1 MNSSSLLL
9 AALLLLSLPASA
21 MRIERIV
28 PPGRVRPAG
37 APAAGA
43 IDVVAEQVMVRF
55 ASGTSTS
62 DKTLALSARG
72 WSIIQEFPSI
82 GWTLAG
88 LPAGMSVVDGLNIA
102 RTIPAVELAEGNMV
116 YAPIRYPSDPLALSQ
131 YGLSQINAAG
141 AWEYETGSTNLVTVA
156 VIDTGIEGTHPDLQG
171 KLLAAESRA
180 YDSGTGGAGA
190 TSPLVP
196 ACNHG
201 TQVAGVAAAMTDNA
215 VGVAGV
221 SWGAKLVALKVF
233 NNNQCASD
241 CSGAACGTSNAAII
255 AAMQYARL
263 TLQNG
268 VNTGKVVINMSLGCT
283 PGAAGCAEAC
293 PAAVGAE
300 LANVVAAGIPVFIS
314 AGNDGGPVNNPA
326 ACASAVGG
334 TGIVPVGA
342 TDEGNN
348 IASFSSRG
356 AELAANGLV
365 APGKSVLT
373 TTLGGGTAQVTG
385 TSFSA
390 PHAAGVAALILAAKP
405 ASTPAQVQSLL
416 RGGSEGIGVASLG
429 PASELATQPMGN
441 TSGAGR
447 LNAFR
452 SMRLAVNGT
461 LAGFDGEERPIA
473 FPNPFKPT
481 ESGAVSFA
489 IPPSLQ
495 GSKTKIKVYTVTGE
509 LVRELNGLSW
519 DGKNTQGRPVAS
531 GTYIFLVS
539 SSAGTGKGRL
549 AVVR

>member
-1 MNSSSLLL
+1 MNTRSPLLL
-9 AALLLLSLPASA
+9 AALLLLCVPASA
-21 MRIERIV
+21 FKIERIV
-28 PPGRVRPAG
+28 PPSGPRPAG
-37 APAAGA
+37 AKAPGA

-62 DKTLALSARG
+62 DKTAALAARG
-72 WSIIQEFPSI
+72 WSVLQEFPGV

-88 LPAGMSVVDGLNIA
+88 LPAGMSVVDGLTIA
-102 RTIPAVELAEGNMV
+102 KAIPAVELAEGNMV

-131 YGLSQINAAG
+131 YGLSQINASG

-156 VIDTGIEGTHPDLQG
+156 VIDTGIEGTHQDLQG
-171 KLLAAESRA
+171 KILAAESRA

-215 VGVAGV
+215 VGIAGV

-233 NNNQCASD
+233 NNAQCTSD
-241 CSGAACGTSNAAII
+241 CGGGACGTSNAAII
-255 AAMQYARL
+255 AAIDYART

-283 PGAAGCAEAC
+283 PGAAGCPEAC
-293 PAAVGAE
+293 PAAVKTA
-300 LANVVAAGIPVFIS
+300 LDNAVAAGIPVFIS

-326 ACASAVGG
+326 ACAATVVGG
-334 TGIVPVGA
+334 GVVPVGA

-348 IASFSSRG
+348 VASFSSRG
-356 AELAANGLV
+356 TELASFGLV
-365 APGKSVLT
+365 APGKNVLT

-405 ASTPAQVQSLL
+405 AFTPAQVQATL
-416 RGGSEGIGVASLG
+416 RGGSEGIGVASLS
-429 PASELATQPMGN
+429 PLGN

-461 LAGFDGEERPIA
+461 LAGFDGEETPIA
-473 FPNPFKPT
+473 FPNPFKPS

-489 IPPSLQ
+489 IPQSLA

-519 DGKNTQGRPVAS
+519 DGKNTQGHPVAS

>member
-1 MNSSSLLL
+1 M
-9 AALLLLSLPASA
+9 
-21 MRIERIV
+21 ERIV
-28 PPGRVRPAG
+28 PPSGPRPAG
-37 APAAGA
+37 AKAPGA
-43 IDVVAEQVMVRF
+43 IDVVAEQVLVKF
-55 ASGTSTS
+55 TSGTSTA
-62 DKTLALSARG
+62 DKTAALAARG
-72 WSIIQEFPSI
+72 WTVLQELSGI

-88 LPAGMSVVDGLNIA
+88 LPSGMSVVDALSIA
-102 RTIPAVELAEGNMV
+102 KTIPAVELVEGNMV
-116 YAPIRYPSDPLALSQ
+116 YAPIRYPSDPSALSQ

-171 KLLAAESRA
+171 KILVAESRSWA
-180 YDSGTGGAGA
+180 ADGGVPAGT
-190 TSPLVP
+190 PLVP
-196 ACNHG
+196 ACSHG

-215 VGVAGV
+215 VGIAGV
-221 SWGAKLVALKVF
+221 SWGAKLVSLKVF
-233 NNNQCASD
+233 NDADCASD
-241 CSGAACGTSNAAII
+241 CASVNINGCGTSNAAV
-255 AAMQYARL
+255 ANALDYART

-268 VNTGKVVINMSLGCT
+268 VNTGKVVVNMSLGCT
-283 PGAAGCAEAC
+283 PGAVGCPEAC
-293 PAAVGAE
+293 PASVRDALNAAV
-300 LANVVAAGIPVFIS
+300 VAGIPVFIS
-314 AGNDGGPVNNPA
+314 AGNDGGAINNPA
-326 ACASAVGG
+326 ACASVIAAGAGV
-334 TGIVPVGA
+334 VPVGA

-356 AELAANGLV
+356 PALASHGLV

-373 TTLGGGTAQVTG
+373 TTLSGGYATASG

-390 PHAAGVAALILAAKP
+390 PHAAGVAALILAARP
-405 ASTPAQVQSLL
+405 AFTPAQVQATL

-429 PASELATQPMGN
+429 PSSLATQPMGN

-461 LAGFDGEERPIA
+461 LAGFDGEETPIA

-489 IPPSLQ
+489 IPQSLA
-495 GSKTKIKVYTVTGE
+495 GSKTKIKIFTVTGE

-519 DGKNTQGRPVAS
+519 DGKNTQGHPVAS